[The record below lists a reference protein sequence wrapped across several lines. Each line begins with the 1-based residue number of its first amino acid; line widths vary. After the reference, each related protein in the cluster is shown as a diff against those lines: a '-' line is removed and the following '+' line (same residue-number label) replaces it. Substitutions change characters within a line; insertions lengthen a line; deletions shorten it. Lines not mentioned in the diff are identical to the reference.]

1 MIVLSSYRF
10 YTVLVC
16 VTCLV
21 LGCTGKYPGTAYE
34 ISYTLDLDTHPVTE
48 IVIGDEHRIN
58 LIGQDDLISA
68 PWYITVT
75 DQVIFLNDIEASPLR
90 IIDKETH
97 EVVRSYGKGR
107 GPGEFNFISGISAN
121 SRHVVVAE
129 MGSSMN
135 TYYNHMGII
144 DSMAVTSANYKFG
157 FISVFAVNDSIFT
170 SGATNPDY
178 LIQLNSLYR
187 DEEPVFLKERVIPLG
202 LQPDVYNWPS
212 ITLSD
217 QYLAFSIT
225 GIPEITFAD
234 LSGREKF
241 SITVTSEEIR
251 KIVNPPVEPVESN
264 EPMRVQSVFSV
275 LKIIGNRL
283 YIYSTGSIL
292 NIIEIDFED
301 PARSRIMGRF
311 RFMEQSENGYLKLFG
326 LFSDLD
332 HDGKDLYFT
341 FRRSSSIYRLPFALN

>member
-1 MIVLSSYRF
+1 VLSSHRF
-10 YTVLVC
+10 YIVAVC
-16 VTCLV
+16 ATCIL
-21 LGCTGKYPGTAYE
+21 LSCTGKYSGTVSDT
-34 ISYTLDLDTHPVTE
+34 SYAFDLDTHPVTD
-48 IVIGDEHRIN
+48 IVIGDEHRIT

-75 DQVIFLNDIEASPLR
+75 NRVIFLNDLEAIPLR
-90 IIDKETH
+90 ILDKETH
-97 EVVRSYGKGR
+97 EVVRSYGKGS
-107 GPGEFNFISGISAN
+107 GPGEFNWISGIAAN
-121 SRHVVVAE
+121 RRHVVVAE

-135 TYYNHMGII
+135 TYFNHMGVI
-144 DSMAVTSANYKFG
+144 DSMAVTSALYKFG
-157 FISVFAVNDSIFT
+157 FLSFFAVNDSIFT
-170 SGATNPDY
+170 SGSSNPDY
-178 LIQLNSLYR
+178 LIQLNSLYS

-202 LQPDVYNWPS
+202 HQPDVYNWPS

-225 GIPEITFAD
+225 GLPEITFAD

-251 KIVNPPVEPVESN
+251 KIKNPPVVPVETS

-301 PARSRIMGRF
+301 PARSRIIGRF
-311 RFMEQSENGYLKLFG
+311 RFMIQSENEHLKLFG

-332 HDGKDLYFT
+332 FDGKDLYFT
-341 FRRSSSIYRLPFALN
+341 HRHSSSIYRLPFALK